1 LPHGTVAVLHDAPQ
15 LRAHPV
21 LLGEGFQR
29 RRQLF
34 DEARQNIGGGC
45 GAFQPSALLRSAAW
59 RETSL
64 FVATGAPLSGS
75 TEQKL
80 PHGPR
85 KTSAEQ
91 AKAQR
96 TRGFEHVDIT
106 FDESTPP
113 EDPDSGS
120 R

>member
-1 LPHGTVAVLHDAPQ
+1 MRPE

-21 LLGEGFQR
+21 VLVEGFQR
-29 RRQLF
+29 RLQLF

-45 GAFQPSALLRSAAW
+45 GTFQPSALPRSAAW

-80 PHGPR
+80 PLGPR
-85 KTSAEQ
+85 KTYIGQ

-96 TRGFEHVDIT
+96 AKGFEHVDIT

>member
-1 LPHGTVAVLHDAPQ
+1 
-15 LRAHPV
+15 
-21 LLGEGFQR
+21 
-29 RRQLF
+29 
-34 DEARQNIGGGC
+34 
-45 GAFQPSALLRSAAW
+45 
-59 RETSL
+59 
-64 FVATGAPLSGS
+64 VATGAPLSGS

-80 PHGPR
+80 PLGPR
-85 KTSAEQ
+85 KTYIGQ

-96 TRGFEHVDIT
+96 AKGFEHVDIT